1 MAGDRMLW
9 EGARACLIIFQI
21 RKIMR
26 RHTITAFPQKELY
39 QTSKFSSVCTIP
51 ICNKCVYFCPAAP
64 SSVVFIWIRSSIYFM
79 KRRTNIHDSRFQ
91 RHLVVAYPYHVIE
104 RADNCVMH
112 VRFGSSGVP
121 CDFQPTRPHFR
132 DGGRC
137 AWKVRWTA
145 CKLWSITGLTP
156 LFVWEKK

>member
-1 MAGDRMLW
+1 MLW

-26 RHTITAFPQKELY
+26 RHTITVFPQKELY

-51 ICNKCVYFCPAAP
+51 ICNKYIYLCPAAP
-64 SSVVFIWIRSSIYFM
+64 SSVVFIRIRSSIYFM
-79 KRRTNIHDSRFQ
+79 KRRTNIQDSRFQ

-121 CDFQPTRPHFR
+121 CDFSLRGLISVTGAGVLGMYAGLHANCGEGQYHWTRPTFCER
-132 DGGRC
+132 
-137 AWKVRWTA
+137 K
-145 CKLWSITGLTP
+145 SN
-156 LFVWEKK
+156 